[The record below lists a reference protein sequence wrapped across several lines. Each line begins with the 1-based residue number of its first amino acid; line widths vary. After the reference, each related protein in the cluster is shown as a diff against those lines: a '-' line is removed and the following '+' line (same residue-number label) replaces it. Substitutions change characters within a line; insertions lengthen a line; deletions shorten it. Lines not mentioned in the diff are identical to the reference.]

1 MKFVNGRTVYSDP
14 KVAAAVTENRK
25 RLAKSEIKQGA
36 LGLVDAVR
44 QAFYG
49 LIVIVLV
56 GLFLQLVT
64 GNLT

>member
-1 MKFVNGRTVYSDP
+1 MKYINGRLTYSDP
-14 KVAAAVTENRK
+14 KVAAAMIENRK

-36 LGLVDAVR
+36 LGLVVAVR

-64 GNLT
+64 GNLI